1 MITKRRLA
9 PLFVAMLF
17 ALPAHAQPDF
27 VLRLATIAPDGTPWA
42 RELKAY
48 ARNLESAT
56 DGHLRVKVYYGGVAG
71 DELEQEQR
79 IQRGQLDGSMSGGML
94 CERVAPSMVVARLP
108 AMFQNREEAIEV
120 LNNLEPILEA
130 EAHRAGYAMPATSAI
145 GSDALFTRVPVHSM
159 DDLRR
164 LKLWH
169 WAPDEVGI
177 ASSRAMGLQIVPLP
191 IYEGARAYDDG
202 RVDGFFAVPSAAM
215 AFQWS
220 TRARYVADLRRSY
233 IFGCVLFSERFYSRL
248 PAPMQEAIRSSTAV
262 LRERFAEVGRQVDEA
277 LLGGMFAKQ
286 GVTVTPVSERF
297 RAEYFNAARAARGH
311 VAETLVPR
319 ALIDRVLNML
329 ADYRAEHATEPP
341 AKP

>member
-1 MITKRRLA
+1 MTARTVALA
-9 PLFVAMLF
+9 F
-17 ALPAHAQPDF
+17 AAASFAAPANAEPDF
-27 VLRLATIAPDGTPWA
+27 VLRLATIAPEGTPWA

-48 ARNLESAT
+48 AHNLETAT
-56 DGHLRVKVYYGGVAG
+56 EGRVRVKIYYGGVAG

-79 IQRGQLDGSMSGGML
+79 IQRGQLDGSISGGML

-120 LNNLEPILEA
+120 MNNLEPTLEA
-130 EAHRAGYAMPATSAI
+130 EAHKAGFAMPSTSAV
-145 GSDALFTRVPVHSM
+145 GSDALFTRVPVQTM

-169 WAPDEVGI
+169 WAPDEAGI

-191 IYEGARAYDDG
+191 IYEGGRAYDDG
-202 RVDGFFAVPSAAM
+202 RVDGYFAVPSAAM

-233 IFGCVLFSERFYSRL
+233 IFGCVLIAERFYLRL
-248 PAPMQEAIRSSTAV
+248 PPRLQQAVRGSTAL

-277 LLGGMFAKQ
+277 LLNGLFAKQ
-286 GVTVTPVSERF
+286 GLIVTPVSERL
-297 RAEYFNAARAARGH
+297 RAEYFAAAREAREH
-311 VAETLVPR
+311 VTETLVPR
-319 ALIDRVLNML
+319 ALIDRVLRML
-329 ADYRAEHATEPP
+329 ADYRAEHASEGPS
-341 AKP
+341 KQ